1 MLKKIKSLLFTN
13 KTAGQTIVKNTFWLM
28 AGEIIGRLIR
38 AGIVIYSARIL
49 GAGEYGIFSYA
60 ISVAAFIT
68 VFSDI
73 GLSAVLTRETSKN
86 PELRNKYLAN
96 SFFLKIILI
105 GLNILFVLF
114 IVPLISKLGGVNQLL
129 PLVAV
134 MIIFESLREF
144 GFGFNRALEKMERE
158 AFVKVILNLSIAILG
173 FVAIFTHP
181 SAYTLLIAYVL
192 GALIG
197 FLATVWFLRAHL
209 RELFGKIDFS
219 FAWHIFKNA
228 WPVGLLTVLGAVMI
242 NTDMIML
249 GWWLDKNPIGYYA
262 AAQKIILLLYI
273 IPTLLSSAA
282 FPAFARLAHAANHE
296 RFRTILER
304 TIAFAFLI
312 GIPLAFGG
320 LILSQE
326 TITLLYGAEYLP
338 AVATFRTLMATMFVV
353 FPSTIITNALF
364 AYNQQKRFIWYVGLG
379 AISNA
384 FFNYLL
390 IPRFG
395 IEGAAVATLG
405 SQILSNFLI
414 WRAMKKVNYF
424 VIIPRLTR
432 ILIAAVLMSIY
443 AYGANKLG
451 VSTLSIILTSIAL
464 YAVLLVVF
472 KEPLIRQAQVTLKEE
487 EQKLAG

>member
-1 MLKKIKSLLFTN
+1 MLKHIKSLLFTN

-28 AGEIIGRLIR
+28 AGEITGRLIR
-38 AGIVIYSARIL
+38 AAIVIYSARIL

-73 GLSAVLTRETSKN
+73 GLSAVLTRETSKS
-86 PELRNKYLAN
+86 PELRSRYLAN
-96 SFFLKIILI
+96 SFLLKIILI
-105 GLNILFVLF
+105 CLNVLFVLF
-114 IVPLISKLGGVNQLL
+114 VIPLISRLGDVNQLL
-129 PLVAV
+129 PLVAI
-134 MIIFESLREF
+134 MIVFESLREF
-144 GFGFNRALEKMERE
+144 GFGLNRALEKMERE
-158 AFVKVILNLSIAILG
+158 AYVKVILNLSIAVFG
-173 FVAIFTHP
+173 FIAIFTHP
-181 SAYTLLIAYVL
+181 SAYTLLVAYVL
-192 GALIG
+192 GALVG
-197 FLATVWFLRAHL
+197 FLATVWFLRSHL
-209 RELFGKIDFS
+209 RELFGAIDLS
-219 FAWHIFKNA
+219 FAWNIFKNA

-249 GWWLDKNPIGYYA
+249 GWWLEKHPIGYYA

-282 FPAFARLAHAANHE
+282 FPAFARLAHSLNHD
-296 RFRTILER
+296 RFRAILER

-320 LILSQE
+320 LILARE
-326 TITLLYGAEYLP
+326 TISLLYGAEYLP
-338 AVATFRTLMATMFVV
+338 AATTFRILMATMFAV

-364 AYNQQKRFIWYVGLG
+364 AYNQQKRFIWYVGIG
-379 AISNA
+379 ALSNA

-432 ILIAAVLMSIY
+432 IFIAAVLMSIY
-443 AYGANKLG
+443 AYGANRLG
-451 VSTLSIILTSIAL
+451 VSTLTIILTSIAL
-464 YAVLLVVF
+464 YGVLIVLF
-472 KEPLIRQAQVTLKEE
+472 KEPLIRQAKETLKD
-487 EQKLAG
+487 GGVN